1 MSEDGF
7 WDHVDKLSKRMSM
20 NIEQLKEQ
28 RRKNARSKGLVGAV
42 EIDAGGKS
50 SYFNKSGKLIY
61 KLLLKKGL
69 ILIHSR

>member
-20 NIEQLKEQ
+20 NIEQLKEVKGV
-28 RRKNARSKGLVGAV
+28 RTARSKGLVGAV

-50 SYFNKSGKLIY
+50 SYFNKSEIN
-61 KLLLKKGL
+61 
-69 ILIHSR
+69 I